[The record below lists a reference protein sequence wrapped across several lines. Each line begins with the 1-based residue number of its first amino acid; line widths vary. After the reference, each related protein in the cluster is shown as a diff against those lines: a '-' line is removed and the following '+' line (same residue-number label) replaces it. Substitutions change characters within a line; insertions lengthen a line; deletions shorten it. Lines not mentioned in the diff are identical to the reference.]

1 MSRPSKSRLTRWAD
15 LVMPHIP
22 SAPSTAISV
31 ADLMAKT
38 GLREQEVHHAV
49 GFIRDEMAEIGGRPL
64 VSSGEGYRFTFDEA
78 EVAGFRSTQTRRAF
92 TTMRRLWHG
101 VLRPYLASLPA
112 GSHEAKQ
119 AQKQMGRA
127 LEDLGEIVTVNG
139 RG

>member
-78 EVAGFRSTQTRRAF
+78 EVAGFRSTQTRRDCGMACSGRISHRSRPAA
-92 TTMRRLWHG
+92 TRPSRRRNRWAARSKIS
-101 VLRPYLASLPA
+101 VRSSP
-112 GSHEAKQ
+112 
-119 AQKQMGRA
+119 
-127 LEDLGEIVTVNG
+127 
-139 RG
+139 